1 MSCRSKK
8 IMTLLVIVLVVSM
21 CAIGCGKKKGNETS
35 KDVEGSEGLVIIDGD
50 DATDED
56 SEDVIDFSE
65 LVEEEGSSDEKD
77 DSKKDSDKKDSKNND
92 SNKDKDKT
100 DNKQDSDDKDVD
112 DNKDS
117 DKDSDKDLGKE
128 DNDKEDNNKEDEN
141 VDKDEAKW
149 WGKFF

>member
-65 LVEEEGSSDEKD
+65 LVEEEGSSD
-77 DSKKDSDKKDSKNND
+77 
-92 SNKDKDKT
+92 
-100 DNKQDSDDKDVD
+100 DKDVD

-117 DKDSDKDLGKE
+117 DKDSDKDSGKE

-149 WGKFF
+149 GKFF

>member
-56 SEDVIDFSE
+56 SEDVIDFSA

-77 DSKKDSDKKDSKNND
+77 DSKKDSDKKDSD
-92 SNKDKDKT
+92 
-100 DNKQDSDDKDVD
+100 
-112 DNKDS
+112 KDS
-117 DKDSDKDLGKE
+117 DKDSGKE

-149 WGKFF
+149 GKFF